1 MLAHRRARIAVS
13 AAFWIQG
20 MVLATLLS
28 KLAVFKSAHGL
39 SETQLTLVV
48 LSIAVVA
55 GGGSLTFGAL
65 AQRVGSAWTL
75 RAGIVL
81 VSVAAGAAGF
91 APSFPT
97 VVAAFV
103 VYGFGV
109 GGIDAAMNAQGVAVQ
124 ALYGRSIMAGFHCVW
139 SVAGV
144 AGALYASGT
153 AALGWSLGPT
163 IGLLTLV
170 GVATMLVSGPF
181 FVRERPEA
189 VSAAAGA
196 GAGERVPWR
205 PLLLVG
211 VAVVVF
217 YVMDS
222 GGLNWSALYLQEALH
237 ASLTLAPL
245 GLAGYQVGSIVCRA
259 VADRLAIRF
268 GTVRV
273 VQAGTLL
280 GMLGLLCI
288 VAAPWPLLAI
298 AGFFVTGLGLPVV
311 APFAFTAAAAASPGR
326 PDVAIA
332 RLNLF
337 NYAGTIIGSVL
348 IGAVYAAGQL
358 RLAFAIPLVLS
369 GLILLVARAFAPRT
383 PAAPAATVGETA

>member
-1 MLAHRRARIAVS
+1 
-13 AAFWIQG
+13 
-20 MVLATLLS
+20 
-28 KLAVFKSAHGL
+28 
-39 SETQLTLVV
+39 
-48 LSIAVVA
+48 
-55 GGGSLTFGAL
+55 
-65 AQRVGSAWTL
+65 
-75 RAGIVL
+75 
-81 VSVAAGAAGF
+81 
-91 APSFPT
+91 
-97 VVAAFV
+97 
-103 VYGFGV
+103 
-109 GGIDAAMNAQGVAVQ
+109 
-124 ALYGRSIMAGFHCVW
+124 
-139 SVAGV
+139 
-144 AGALYASGT
+144 
-153 AALGWSLGPT
+153 
-163 IGLLTLV
+163 
-170 GVATMLVSGPF
+170 
-181 FVRERPEA
+181 
-189 VSAAAGA
+189 
-196 GAGERVPWR
+196 
-205 PLLLVG
+205 LLLVG

-237 ASLTLAPL
+237 ASLTIAPL

-268 GTVRV
+268 GPVRV
-273 VQAGTLL
+273 VQAGTLV

-348 IGAVYAAGQL
+348 IGTVYAAGQL

-369 GLILLVARAFAPRT
+369 GLIFLVARAFAPRT
-383 PAAPAATVGETA
+383 PAATVGETA